1 VIRLG
6 GDQPTRKDLPVWCG
20 GCGKYLLQDEPHIDE
35 CTVMVE
41 KVETEQREKSAPW
54 RSIVVGLIY
63 GIFVAALIAGF
74 VVWNNFL

>member
-1 VIRLG
+1 
-6 GDQPTRKDLPVWCG
+6 
-20 GCGKYLLQDEPHIDE
+20 
-35 CTVMVE
+35 MVE